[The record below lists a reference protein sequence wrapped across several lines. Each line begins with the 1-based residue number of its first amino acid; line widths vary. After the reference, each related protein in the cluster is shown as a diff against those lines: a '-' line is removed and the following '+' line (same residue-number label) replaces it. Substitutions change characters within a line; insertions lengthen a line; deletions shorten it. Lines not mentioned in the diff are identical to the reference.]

1 MPNTKN
7 KTRVCCC
14 SKAALFPLCVCVTE
28 NVCCFTIF
36 RDEKSNHSNS
46 YTEDANSDYDDVD
59 NKSEVSLGGSSSS
72 NHLDGTSHPGD
83 LGSRV
88 CSRTPLVCA
97 NKELRCIRGLRAPFF
112 GSLVNNNPGIIPI
125 ATFCT
130 LLTRRHT

>member
-14 SKAALFPLCVCVTE
+14 TKAALFPECVCVCETE

-36 RDEKSNHSNS
+36 RDEKLNHSNS

-59 NKSEVSLGGSSSS
+59 NKSEVSLGGSSSG
-72 NHLDGTSHPGD
+72 NPLDGTSHPGD

-97 NKELRCIRGLRAPFF
+97 NKELRCIRA
-112 GSLVNNNPGIIPI
+112 
-125 ATFCT
+125 
-130 LLTRRHT
+130 